1 MGVVSMTGFGR
12 GEAAASGIRAVVE
25 ISSVNRKQFDCQ
37 TTLPRS
43 LAGLD
48 ARVQTAV
55 KMAVC
60 RGHVKTVVTLMV
72 DEASGDAASATD
84 ISQWRARIAAVRAA
98 AQELGLPDDLSA
110 SSLLNG
116 SAFVAASERAISAD
130 AAWGVIEPALR
141 SALEQLVEMRRREG
155 DAIRADLYARFADLK
170 GVAAAISARAPEIP
184 KQYRDTLRT
193 RINDLLA
200 AQGQLIDEQ
209 ALAREVAL
217 FADRCD
223 ISEELTRLES
233 HFNQADGFLGGI
245 EPCGRTLD
253 FLCQELFRE
262 INTVGSKA
270 NDAAITRGVIA
281 FKTSLEAVREQVQN
295 IE

>member
-12 GEAAASGIRAVVE
+12 GESAANGLRAVVE
-25 ISSVNRKQFDCQ
+25 MSSVNRKQFDCQ

-43 LAGLD
+43 LAGFD

-55 KMAVC
+55 KTAVC
-60 RGHVKTVVTLMV
+60 RGHVKTVITLV
-72 DEASGDAASATD
+72 AEAASAD
-84 ISQWRARIAAVRAA
+84 AACIDLAKWGARVAAVRAA
-98 AQELGLPDDLSA
+98 AMALGLPDDLSA
-110 SSLLNG
+110 SSLLN
-116 SAFVAASERAISAD
+116 SSDCVAATERTISAD
-130 AAWGVIEPALR
+130 EAWAVIEPALGR
-141 SALEQLVEMRRREG
+141 ALDQLVEMRRREG
-155 DAIRADLYARFADLK
+155 DAIRADICARFAGLR
-170 GVAAAISARAPEIP
+170 GVAAEIAARAPEIP
-184 KQYRDTLRT
+184 RQYRDTLRI

-200 AQGQLIDEQ
+200 IQGQLIDEQ
-209 ALAREVAL
+209 ILAREVAL

-223 ISEELTRLES
+223 ISEELNRLAS
-233 HFNQADGFLGGI
+233 HFDQADGFLAGS

-253 FLCQELFRE
+253 FLCQEIFRE

-270 NDAAITRGVIA
+270 NDAAITRAVIA

>member
-1 MGVVSMTGFGR
+1 MTGFGR
-12 GEAAASGIRAVVE
+12 GESAARGIRAVVE

-37 TTLPRS
+37 TTLPRA

-48 ARVQTAV
+48 ARIQTAV
-55 KMAVC
+55 KAAVC
-60 RGHVKTVVTLMV
+60 RGHVKAVVTLTV
-72 DEASGDAASATD
+72 DETSPTAATADLSK
-84 ISQWRARIAAVRAA
+84 WRARVAAVRVAA
-98 AQELGLPDDLSA
+98 LELGLPDDLSA

-116 SAFVAASERAISAD
+116 PDFAAETERAISAD

-141 SALEQLVEMRRREG
+141 RALEQLLEMRRREG
-155 DAIRADLYARFADLK
+155 DAIRADLRTRFADLK
-170 GVAAAISARAPEIP
+170 GVAAAIAGRAPEIP
-184 KQYRDTLRT
+184 RQYRDTLRT

-200 AQGQLIDEQ
+200 SQGPVIDEPT
-209 ALAREVAL
+209 LAREVAL

-223 ISEELTRLES
+223 ISEELTRIES
-233 HFNQADGFLGGI
+233 HFDQADGFLAGS

-270 NDAAITRGVIA
+270 NDAAVTRGVIA
-281 FKTSLEAVREQVQN
+281 FKTTLEAVREQVQN

>member
-1 MGVVSMTGFGR
+1 MTGFGR
-12 GEAAASGIRAVVE
+12 GESAANGLRAVVE
-25 ISSVNRKQFDCQ
+25 MSSVNRKQFDCQ

-55 KMAVC
+55 KTAVC
-60 RGHVKTVVTLMV
+60 RGHVKTVITLAA
-72 DEASGDAASATD
+72 EAASEDAASMD
-84 ISQWRARIAAVRAA
+84 IAKWGARIAAVRAA
-98 AQELGLPDDLSA
+98 ALALGLPDDLSA
-110 SSLLNG
+110 SSLLNSSDG
-116 SAFVAASERAISAD
+116 VAATERTISAD
-130 AAWGVIEPALR
+130 EAWAVIEPALR
-141 SALEQLVEMRRREG
+141 RALDQLVEMRRREG
-155 DAIRADLYARFADLK
+155 DAIRADLCARFADLK
-170 GVAAAISARAPEIP
+170 GVAAEIAGRAPEIP
-184 KQYRDTLRT
+184 RQYRDTLRI

-200 AQGQLIDEQ
+200 MQGQLIDEQ
-209 ALAREVAL
+209 ILAREVAL

-223 ISEELTRLES
+223 ISEELTRLAS
-233 HFNQADGFLGGI
+233 HFDQADGFLGGS

>member
-60 RGHVKTVVTLMV
+60 RGHVKTVITLAV
-72 DEASGDAASATD
+72 DEASGDAASAD
-84 ISQWRARIAAVRAA
+84 ISKWRARVAAVRAA
-98 AQELGLPDDLSA
+98 ALELGLPDDLSA

-116 SAFVAASERAISAD
+116 SDFGAATERAISAD

-141 SALEQLVEMRRREG
+141 SALDQLVEMRRREG
-155 DAIRADLYARFADLK
+155 DAIRADLCARFADLK
-170 GVAAAISARAPEIP
+170 GVAAAISVRAPEIP

-233 HFNQADGFLGGI
+233 HFNQADGFLGGS